1 MGTVQLTVHARTDV
15 GRVRTHNEDAFAV
28 CDLASGAAL
37 ATPVASLDVR
47 EKGVLMVVADG
58 MGGHAAGEVASA
70 LVVESLRKALSELPS
85 DHGPLQR
92 LLDAAVRR
100 VNQEVFRK
108 AQSVERKGMGAT
120 LTAVLVHDAEAWVA
134 EVGDSRAYLLR
145 GGTLRQVTKDQSYVQ
160 VLLDAGVLTPEQ
172 ARTSPQKNII
182 LQAMGLEESV
192 TVSLG
197 RIALRRGDRF
207 LLCSDGLWGKL
218 DDAELRDQLADERL
232 AGAPARMVDLANERG
247 AEDNVTVVVAEVG
260 GDGAPALGAGEAGA
274 PPVEVL
280 QEYGVPQK
288 AAEEP
293 APARPV
299 PAKAPARAPAP
310 PPQAPPAAAPA
321 PQPAAPPTWA
331 TRELVVVGLVVAIA
345 ALALWWAR

>member
-15 GRVRTHNEDAFAV
+15 GRVRDHNEDAFAV
-28 CDLASGAAL
+28 CDLATGAAL

-47 EKGVLMVVADG
+47 EQGVLMVVADG

-70 LVVESLRKALSELPS
+70 LVVESLRKALSEVPP

-160 VLLDAGVLTPEQ
+160 VLLDAGVLTPAQ

-218 DDAELRDQLADERL
+218 EDTELRDQLADERF

-247 AEDNVTVVVAEVG
+247 AEDNVTAVVAEVG
-260 GDGAPALGAGEAGA
+260 GDGVPELRAGEAGE

-280 QEYGVPQK
+280 QEYGVPQPAPAK
-288 AAEEP
+288 EP
-293 APARPV
+293 APAKAA
-299 PAKAPARAPAP
+299 PAKAPAPAPAAP
-310 PPQAPPAAAPA
+310 VAPPAAPAAPA
-321 PQPAAPPTWA
+321 PVAPTGWG
-331 TRELVVVGLVVAIA
+331 TRELVVVGVVVAIA